1 MRPLKVKG
9 FILTCLL
16 IFPLLAKAQMID
28 KSGKLDS
35 LTIAERIALRTNS
48 VDWLLLVPNISAEFD
63 LGKYNW
69 NPYSVIVGVKGNWQ
83 TSHSFKPAQVYNLA
97 GVRGEVRQYW
107 RTRKINYNK
116 QDSTTVTSVMPAK
129 NILQRLF
136 STNRYTLKHPNTT
149 YYRGIYAAYDKYSI
163 LLGKKGKQGA
173 AISAG
178 LSYGIIQPLYEF
190 KSGNSLDLEFGVS
203 AGLCFTKYDE
213 YRHDRESDCYP
224 RLATKGWHILPYP
237 MLSEARVA
245 FVYRFGSHPM
255 TNKYHWRYDVDEK
268 YRKEKDAKLAVKS
281 AELKNKMD
289 MDELRK
295 KFDELYNQY
304 YPAQKEKADKQVEQQ
319 RREDEKAAQQ
329 KKDAAAKVVADKK
342 AAADAA
348 KQKKADEKA
357 AAQQKKAEE
366 KAAKQKKSE
375 EVEEKPEEQTLP
387 AEEPSTEEQPAEETP
402 AEDTPTEEPSTEE
415 QPTEDTPTE
424 EPSTEEA
431 PTEEKT
437 VEETEE
443 GGEA

>member
-1 MRPLKVKG
+1 
-9 FILTCLL
+9 
-16 IFPLLAKAQMID
+16 MID

-69 NPYSVIVGVKGNWQ
+69 NRYSVIVGVKGNWQ

-268 YRKEKDAKLAVKS
+268 YRKDKDAKLAVKS

-329 KKDAAAKVVADKK
+329 KK
-342 AAADAA
+342 
-348 KQKKADEKA
+348 
-357 AAQQKKAEE
+357 AEE
-366 KAAKQKKSE
+366 KAAKQKKPTEAEEPTTE
-375 EVEEKPEEQTLP
+375 EVPQSTEDQP

-402 AEDTPTEEPSTEE
+402 AEDTPAEEPSTEE
-415 QPTEDTPTE
+415 PSQPAEENTE
-424 EPSTEEA
+424 EN
-431 PTEEKT
+431 T